1 MSASHKRSVKDHY
14 DELGGTVYDAQYGD
28 EQLLKY
34 SLALRLVPLPEEGL
48 LLDDGCG
55 TGMFLR
61 DLGERGVGL
70 DLSSSLLS
78 TAKKLTRESSLIQG
92 DAEALPLRKSIF
104 VGVYSFTLIQNT
116 PNPVTA
122 MAEMARVVRVGGWV
136 VVTAIRKAFTRES
149 FECLIESQEWAELHL
164 SEEDS
169 HDIVAYAMIRN

>member
-1 MSASHKRSVKDHY
+1 
-14 DELGGTVYDAQYGD
+14 
-28 EQLLKY
+28 
-34 SLALRLVPLPEEGL
+34 
-48 LLDDGCG
+48 
-55 TGMFLR
+55 
-61 DLGERGVGL
+61 
-70 DLSSSLLS
+70 LLS

-104 VGVYSFTLIQNT
+104 VGIYSFTLIQNT